1 MTNRDSKDDDSDDV
15 DESKNELAE
24 IEEQYM
30 KQVQGVG
37 FAPEE
42 VEYNLDEFEYDIG
55 PNGPEDEDDFA

>member
-1 MTNRDSKDDDSDDV
+1 MLNRENKDDDSEV
-15 DESKNELAE
+15 DELKNESKK